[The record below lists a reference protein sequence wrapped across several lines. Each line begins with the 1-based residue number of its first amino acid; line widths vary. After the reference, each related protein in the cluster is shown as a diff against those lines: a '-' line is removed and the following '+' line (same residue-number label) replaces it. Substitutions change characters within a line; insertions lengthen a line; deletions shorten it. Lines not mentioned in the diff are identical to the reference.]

1 VHKQEGVWEWWRLK
15 ETEIQKPERHQ
26 RLFGL
31 STPLRSA
38 VIPPISAARWLL
50 VLIVAAGVYFFHG
63 FLFPVLAAL
72 VIAFASWPLYRR
84 LLVAVGG
91 NRTAGATLAIIFILT
106 FLVVPIALAGT
117 YAINEVREWVGWAIE
132 TNRHGAPTPHWIA
145 TMPAVGDWL
154 NDQWTTNIGHPGG
167 IGELIQL
174 ISGANIGSIY
184 RGVLAAGGSAFG
196 LILTL
201 LFMMIA
207 LFFAYRDGEHFA
219 GQIDRLG
226 ERILPTRW
234 ERISRVVPATI
245 SSTVTGMTVI
255 AIGEGL
261 VLGIAYWLA
270 GVPSPVTLGA
280 LTGVMALIPGGAP
293 LSFTLVS
300 IYLAASGSMMA
311 GVALFIWGT
320 VELFIVDKTL
330 RPKLVG
336 GPIKL
341 PFLPTFFGLI
351 GGVKT
356 MGFLGLFIGPVL
368 MALLVAIWREW
379 LREVELSDDLAP
391 ADPIELD
398 GGSPRIDVA
407 AESAGKKAR
416 AIP

>member
-1 VHKQEGVWEWWRLK
+1 MKRA
-15 ETEIQKPERHQ
+15 EIQKPGQ

-31 STPLRSA
+31 SMPLRAA
-38 VIPPISAARWLL
+38 VIPPLSAARWLL
-50 VLIVAAGVYFFHG
+50 VLIAAAGVYFFHG

-91 NRTAGATLAIIFILT
+91 NRTVGATLAILFILT

-117 YAINEVREWVGWAIE
+117 YAINELREWVTWAIE
-132 TNRHGAPTPHWIA
+132 TNRNGAVTPHWIA
-145 TMPAVGDWL
+145 TMPVVGEWL
-154 NDQWTTNIGHPGG
+154 NEQWTGYLGHPGG

-174 ISGANIGSIY
+174 ISGSNIGNIY
-184 RGVLAAGGSAFG
+184 RGALAAGGSAFG
-196 LILTL
+196 LLLTL

-207 LFFAYRDGEHFA
+207 LFFAYRDGEAFA
-219 GQIDRLG
+219 AQVDRLG
-226 ERILPTRW
+226 ERILPARW

-280 LTGVMALIPGGAP
+280 LTGIMALIPGGAP

-300 IYLAASGSMMA
+300 IYLAASGKMFA
-311 GVALFIWGT
+311 GVALFIWGA

-379 LREVELSDDLAP
+379 LREVELMDDMA
-391 ADPIELD
+391 A
-398 GGSPRIDVA
+398 GSA
-407 AESAGKKAR
+407 AELEVGPQVEVLPKPGAAKKAS
-416 AIP
+416 A